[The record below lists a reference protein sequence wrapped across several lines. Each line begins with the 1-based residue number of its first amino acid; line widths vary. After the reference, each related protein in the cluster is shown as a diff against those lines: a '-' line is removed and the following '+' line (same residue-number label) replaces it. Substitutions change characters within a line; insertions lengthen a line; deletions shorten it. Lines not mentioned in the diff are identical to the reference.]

1 MTHYATRG
9 AVIDRFLADHDV
21 DPGDVLACDFAV
33 PAQPGIDVALHIYDR
48 VDGLDYA
55 RIGNSPHLYAN
66 VEREDLTIRI
76 TYVIPEVVAR

>member
-1 MTHYATRG
+1 MSHYATRG
-9 AVIDRFLADHDV
+9 AVIDRFLADHAV
-21 DPGDVLACDFAV
+21 DPDDVLACDLAV

-76 TYVIPEVVAR
+76 TYVISEVVAR